1 MKTLALATVLALG
14 LFAAPITS
22 EAQEAR
28 KVYRVGLLG
37 SGVPPSAEARAQ
49 SPFAPKARELGWI
62 VGWNMVLEERWA
74 EGKLE
79 RLPQLA
85 ADLVSAEVDVIVAS
99 GTPPTL
105 AAKQAT
111 QTIPIVFVAQFPVER
126 GIVKSLAR
134 PGGNLT
140 GIALHVPLLKNLEL
154 LKEILP
160 GATQVTYLTAPAVWP
175 QSVAR
180 AWTRIEAE
188 GLRLNVKLQRA
199 FVQAPQD
206 IESAFSQFKRNHPH
220 ALLVDNVTAT
230 SVGEDRLCRL
240 AMRHKLPTIGVS
252 RRTAEAGCLLAYGT
266 ESAEVSRQVAVFVDR
281 ILRGTRPADLP
292 VVQPAKFEL
301 VINLKTAKAL
311 AVTIPQSLLLRAN
324 QVIE

>member
-1 MKTLALATVLALG
+1 MKTLALATILALG
-14 LFAAPITS
+14 LLAMPITAA
-22 EAQEAR
+22 AQEAR
-28 KVYRVGLLG
+28 KVYRLGLLG
-37 SGVPPSAEARAQ
+37 SGVPPSAEARAR

-62 VGWNMVLEERWA
+62 VGWNIVLEERWA

-85 ADLVSAEVDVIVAS
+85 ADLVGARVDVIVAS

-111 QTIPIVFVAQFPVER
+111 QSIPIVFVAHFPVER

-140 GIALHVPLLKNLEL
+140 GIAIHVPLLKHLEL
-154 LKEILP
+154 LKETLP
-160 GATQVTYLTAPAVWP
+160 AATQVTYLTDAAVWP
-175 QSVAR
+175 QSVAS
-180 AWTRIEAE
+180 AWARIEAG
-188 GLRLNVKLQRA
+188 GLMLKVKLQRV

-206 IESAFSQFKRNHPH
+206 IESTFSQFKKNHPH

-230 SVGEDRLCRL
+230 SVGEHRLCRL
-240 AMRHKLPTIGVS
+240 AMKHRLPTIGVS
-252 RRTAEAGCLLAYGT
+252 RRFAEAGCLLTYGT
-266 ESAEVSRQVAVFVDR
+266 DSAEVWRQVAIFVDR

-301 VINLKTAKAL
+301 VINLKTAKSL
-311 AVTIPQSLLLRAN
+311 GLTIPQSLLLRAD

>member
-1 MKTLALATVLALG
+1 
-14 LFAAPITS
+14 
-22 EAQEAR
+22 
-28 KVYRVGLLG
+28 
-37 SGVPPSAEARAQ
+37 
-49 SPFAPKARELGWI
+49 
-62 VGWNMVLEERWA
+62 
-74 EGKLE
+74 
-79 RLPQLA
+79 
-85 ADLVSAEVDVIVAS
+85 VAS

-154 LKEILP
+154 LKETLP

-180 AWTRIEAE
+180 AWTRIEAG

-199 FVQAPQD
+199 FVQTPQD
-206 IESAFSQFKRNHPH
+206 IDSAFSQFKRNHPH
-220 ALLVDNVTAT
+220 ALLVDNVAAT

-240 AMRHKLPTIGVS
+240 AMKHKLPTIGVS
-252 RRTAEAGCLLAYGT
+252 RRFAEAGCLLTYGT
-266 ESAEVSRQVAVFVDR
+266 ESAEVSRQVAIFVDR

-301 VINLKTAKAL
+301 VINMKTAQAIGL
-311 AVTIPQSLLLRAN
+311 TIPPSLLLRAD

>member
-1 MKTLALATVLALG
+1 MKNLVLVTMLALG
-14 LFAAPITS
+14 LFAAPITAA
-22 EAQEAR
+22 AQEAR

-37 SGVPPSAEARAQ
+37 SGVPPNAEARARL
-49 SPFAPKARELGWI
+49 PFAPKARELGWI

-85 ADLVSAEVDVIVAS
+85 ADLVSARVDVIVAS

-154 LKEILP
+154 LKETLP

-180 AWTRIEAE
+180 AWTRIEAG

-199 FVQAPQD
+199 FVQTPQD
-206 IESAFSQFKRNHPH
+206 IDSAFSQFKRNHPH
-220 ALLVDNVTAT
+220 ALLVDNVAAT

-240 AMRHKLPTIGVS
+240 AMKHKLPTIGVS
-252 RRTAEAGCLLAYGT
+252 RRFAEAGCLLTYGT
-266 ESAEVSRQVAVFVDR
+266 ESAEVSRQVAIFVDR

-301 VINLKTAKAL
+301 VINMKTAQAIGL
-311 AVTIPQSLLLRAN
+311 TIPPSLLLRAD